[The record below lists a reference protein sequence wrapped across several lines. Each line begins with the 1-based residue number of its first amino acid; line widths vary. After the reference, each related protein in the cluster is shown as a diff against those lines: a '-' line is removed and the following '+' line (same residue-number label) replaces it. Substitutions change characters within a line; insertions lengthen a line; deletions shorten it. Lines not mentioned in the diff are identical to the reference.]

1 MPYVILPVNGGF
13 KVFNRLTGKSYST
26 NPLTKRMASL
36 QKKAIEYHECMGRR
50 DLLLNSF

>member
-26 NPLTKRMASL
+26 HPLTKKTAER
-36 QKKAIEYHECMGRR
+36 QKKAIEYHEFMGRR
-50 DLLLNSF
+50 DHYLNLF